1 MGNRICLRQADGGK
15 GLGEAGESHFRHMK
29 WEVGSECQVEVRSL
43 DRLPVQFWELDQ
55 VETICSLLADRG
67 VALSFCHLFRLASS
81 KSLFPSSQ
89 GVLGVKNRSRPHPRS
104 APDIGCDEYLMS
116 ALKSGGFSEF

>member
-1 MGNRICLRQADGGK
+1 MTGEEGEAVSIDLRILTWETGYASDKQTGGK

-43 DRLPVQFWELDQ
+43 DRPVQFWELDQ

-67 VALSFCHLFRLASS
+67 SLYLFVIYSES
-81 KSLFPSSQ
+81 PPPKSLF
-89 GVLGVKNRSRPHPRS
+89 
-104 APDIGCDEYLMS
+104 
-116 ALKSGGFSEF
+116 